1 MWWWPLPLLLL
12 IAHPSRFGLQIANF
26 TQIKPHGPSRERVG
40 LRVST
45 ILFEGSTETA
55 NKCVKASPG
64 LPERARARGRWVWV
78 AKEGAELGVDL
89 GLTELVEV
97 PEELKHMCPAAPGEG
112 ERRPVV
118 TEILPESVPV
128 SPLLV
133 LIPAEGSGRGGGGG
147 AGGCSSGAVISCSG
161 TDRGG
166 IVEGSTVGAQRV
178 QVLK

>member
-89 GLTELVEV
+89 GLAELVEV
-97 PEELKHMCPAAPGEG
+97 PEELEDVGAAAPGER
-112 ERRPVV
+112 ERWPVV
-118 TEILPESVPV
+118 AEVLPEGVPV
-128 SPLLV
+128 PALLV
-133 LIPAEGSGRGGGGG
+133 LISAGRRSHCAGGGSGYCRGGSGRRGGG
-147 AGGCSSGAVISCSG
+147 
-161 TDRGG
+161 
-166 IVEGSTVGAQRV
+166 
-178 QVLK
+178 

>member
-1 MWWWPLPLLLL
+1 M
-12 IAHPSRFGLQIANF
+12 
-26 TQIKPHGPSRERVG
+26 
-40 LRVST
+40 
-45 ILFEGSTETA
+45 
-55 NKCVKASPG
+55 
-64 LPERARARGRWVWV
+64 
-78 AKEGAELGVDL
+78 DL

-97 PEELKHMCPAAPGEG
+97 PEELKHMSPAAPGEG

-147 AGGCSSGAVISCSG
+147 GAGGCSNGAVICCSG